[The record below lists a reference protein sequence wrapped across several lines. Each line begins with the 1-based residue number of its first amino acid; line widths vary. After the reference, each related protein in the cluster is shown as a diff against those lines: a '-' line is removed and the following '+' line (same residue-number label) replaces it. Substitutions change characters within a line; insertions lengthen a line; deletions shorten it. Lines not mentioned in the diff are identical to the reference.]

1 MKLDSAKWSI
11 LPAPE
16 LLLHV
21 HSRRAICGLPLCSL
35 EVEGRTIGDILDPLK
50 KRNSTFSGEFSIF
63 GLKNVKFESS
73 VDKWYSRTSQKI
85 PTKIPPDLYYA
96 PRVSH
101 WESTFHFIDS
111 HSKVL
116 FSSVRNGHFRAYI

>member
-1 MKLDSAKWSI
+1 MKPDSAKCSI
-11 LPAPE
+11 LPASD

-21 HSRRAICGLPLCSL
+21 HSRRAICGLPPCSL
-35 EVEGRTIGDILDPLK
+35 EVEGRTIGDILDPLE
-50 KRNSTFSGEFSIF
+50 KRNLTFSGEFSIF
-63 GLKNVKFESS
+63 GVKNVKFESS

-96 PRVSH
+96 ARVSH
-101 WESTFHFIDS
+101 WGSTFHFCDS

-116 FSSVRNGHFRAYI
+116 FSGVKHGHFLAYI